1 MMDSISIQAQDPS
14 GNWRTYLI
22 VMGSARVTSEMQ
34 ALQRRLPDYRIRAI
48 DNGGRLVDIL

>member
-1 MMDSISIQAQDPS
+1 MDSVRIQAQDTT

-22 VMGSARVTSEMQ
+22 VMGTARVTSEMQ

-48 DNGGRLVDIL
+48 DGDGRLVDIL

>member
-1 MMDSISIQAQDPS
+1 MDSISIQAQDPS